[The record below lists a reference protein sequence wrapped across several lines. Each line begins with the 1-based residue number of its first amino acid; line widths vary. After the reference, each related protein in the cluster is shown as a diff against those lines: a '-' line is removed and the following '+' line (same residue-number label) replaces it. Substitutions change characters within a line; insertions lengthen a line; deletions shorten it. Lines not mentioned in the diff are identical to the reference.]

1 MVKVQ
6 GPMMSFAAS
15 GTLADTAVFSS
26 WKGRPYVRNRVVPAN
41 PKTDAQTGMRASMS
55 FLSKVWSGLGATPQG
70 TWTAPANTDQISPFN
85 AFVKANQ
92 ARWRNYQFPQ
102 QAYGATEGGTS
113 PTLATMTAQVVGRQV
128 TLTVPVTS
136 QANGWTISFH
146 VSTTNGFTDNYNNCK
161 AITECPSSGSAS
173 VTLGPLE
180 PGTYYARYNSGTT
193 TGKKGT
199 ASSQIT
205 FTIS

>member
-41 PKTDAQTGMRASMS
+41 PKTAAQIGVRASLAY
-55 FLSKVWSGLGATPQG
+55 LSRAWSNLS
-70 TWTAPANTDQISPFN
+70 TASQNSWKDDADAGQISPFN
-85 AFVKANQ
+85 QFVKHNQ
-92 ARWRNYQFPQ
+92 TRWRNYQFPQ
-102 QAYGATEGGTS
+102 QQSGATEGGTS
-113 PTLATMTAQVVGRQV
+113 PTLGTMTAQVEGRQV
-128 TLTVPVTS
+128 TLTVPVS
-136 QANGWTISFH
+136 ARNDGWTLSIH
-146 VSTTNGFTDNYNNCK
+146 VSQTNGFADNFNNAK
-161 AITECPSSGSAS
+161 ALVEIPSSGAAA
-173 VTLGPLE
+173 VTLGPLD

-199 ASSQIT
+199 PSAQIS
-205 FTIS
+205 FTIA